1 MSVDSTPSNT
11 YRLYRFEAAN
21 LVVTAEWIVAAS
33 DEEAIAKAEAA
44 CVDSKCELWDGD
56 RLVAQIEPERQQA

>member
-1 MSVDSTPSNT
+1 MSAPPKT
-11 YRLYRFEAAN
+11 YRLYRFDAAN
-21 LVVTAEWIVAAS
+21 MVVTADWIEAAS

-44 CVDSKCELWDGD
+44 CAAAKCELWDGD